1 MFAQWCCAMGLTDA
15 AAGCI
20 EFEGQDLHT
29 ICKLFLFG
37 FLGGS
42 KVEWVED
49 AAGVAALV
57 GRQAVALEDGVLV
70 DAARVLDV
78 LPPSDL
84 YVVEQDE
91 LDDEQRGRGSK
102 VLRLSGVV
110 PLRNVDDSDLSE
122 YLRQQHPRDAQHR
135 PPIYIY
141 LPSRYAGDGKPGSH
155 SPFLASILKE
165 TLDEDV
171 DALKET
177 SLFSLPDDPVRNL
190 VLEAHGRKTAA
201 EACVTVA
208 IFSDEDDGKF

>member
-1 MFAQWCCAMGLTDA
+1 MLQQVVEWTLASH
-15 AAGCI
+15 I
-20 EFEGQDLHT
+20 VLHYESKKRQHRQSPC
-29 ICKLFLFG
+29 CKLFLFG

-122 YLRQQHPRDAQHR
+122 NLRQQHPGDAQHR
-135 PPIYIY
+135 PPSVHQ
-141 LPSRYAGDGKPGSH
+141 LRLHVPPQVLRVLRQSQRVKPIVSG
-155 SPFLASILKE
+155 
-165 TLDEDV
+165 
-171 DALKET
+171 
-177 SLFSLPDDPVRNL
+177 
-190 VLEAHGRKTAA
+190 KTAVEIRRRWQA
-201 EACVTVA
+201 GEPFT
-208 IFSDEDDGKF
+208 FLGFNLE